1 VSASDG
7 TGSKP
12 RPARNGLPVSKP
24 YVYRGPRPVLDERQ
38 ARLLRLLDQAPGGM
52 TDQDLAN
59 AMRPRRP
66 VGTVRMWLRLLLQ
79 RQLVANVVLG
89 DGSYLVITDA
99 GRQVL
104 AEPGPAGG
112 RRGL

>member
-1 VSASDG
+1 MPG
-7 TGSKP
+7 
-12 RPARNGLPVSKP
+12 RPVRNGLPVSKP
-24 YVYRGPRPVLDERQ
+24 YVYRGPRPVLDEHQ
-38 ARLLRLLDQAPGGM
+38 AQLLRLLDQAPGGM

-79 RQLVANVVLG
+79 RQLVANVVLA
-89 DGSYLVITDA
+89 DGAYLVITDA

-112 RRGL
+112 RHGP